1 MAGLIALACAYI
13 MSQFYR
19 SFLAV
24 LTPDLARDLAMTN
37 NEMSQALGAWFIAFA
52 IAQFL
57 VGPMLDR
64 FGPKRT
70 AAVLLGVSGGSG
82 TLLFALATAPWM
94 VILAMGLIGVGC
106 APVLMAAMTLFR
118 HGFDLRRFAFLSAT
132 FIAIG
137 NAGNLLGSAP
147 LAASTQL
154 AGWRT
159 VVLALFVVTVLI
171 AIAVL
176 VFVRDPKLH
185 STRESND
192 QTDGQAV
199 SNGSYRALLAD
210 RRLWTIFPIM
220 GLSYAVVANIRG
232 LWAGPFFS
240 SVHGLGTTEIGNITL
255 VIALAMVVGSLVY
268 GPLDTLLKS
277 RKWVVFGG
285 TFIMFVALLV
295 WTFDPAGPVGRTT
308 VLLGIIGLCGISYP
322 VIMAHG
328 MAFIPQNLSGRGLTL
343 LNFFSIGGTGV
354 MQSVSGFVYEATA
367 QPGDPLR
374 GFSAVLWLY
383 VGTTAFALIVYLFAK
398 DAPPQ
403 AKGT

>member
-1 MAGLIALACAYI
+1 MAGLISLALAYI

-24 LTPDLARDLAMTN
+24 LSPDLARDIGMSN

-52 IAQFL
+52 LAQFM

-64 FGPKRT
+64 FGPRRT
-70 AAVLLGVSGGSG
+70 AALLLGVSGGGG
-82 TLLFALATAPWM
+82 TLLFVMATAPWM
-94 VILAMGLIGVGC
+94 VIVAMGLIGIGC
-106 APVLMAAMTLFR
+106 APVLMATMTLFR
-118 HGFDLRRFAFLSAT
+118 HGFEQRRFAILSAT

-147 LAASTQL
+147 LAASTEL

-159 VVLALFVVTVLI
+159 VVFALCAVTVMI
-171 AIAVL
+171 ALAVL
-176 VFVRDPKLH
+176 LFVRDPRVERAPIGE
-185 STRESND
+185 T
-192 QTDGQAV
+192 
-199 SNGSYRALLAD
+199 GSYWALLAD
-210 RRLWTIFPIM
+210 RRLLPIFPM
-220 GLSYAVVANIRG
+220 MALSYAVVANIRG
-232 LWAGPFFS
+232 LWAGPFFN
-240 SVHGLGTTEIGNITL
+240 SVHGLDTPEIGQITL

-268 GPLDTLLKS
+268 GPLDTLLGS

-285 TFIMFVALLV
+285 TLIMFAALVVWSLDPGMAVAHS
-295 WTFDPAGPVGRTT
+295 T

-328 MAFIPQNLSGRGLTL
+328 MAFIPQEMSGRGLTL

-354 MQSVSGFVYEATA
+354 MQSISGFVFDAADVPEV
-367 QPGDPLR
+367 PLS

-383 VGTTAFALIVYLFAK
+383 VGTTLFALLVYLFAQ

-403 AKGT
+403 RRDEAGL